1 MSKLSSSRPAGGS
14 AGPEPLSSSWRRNR
28 AVRHGN
34 GHGNSGTTRCGSNRT
49 YLAATVRWWRGSVAH
64 NREMD
69 VAETSDNEA
78 HPPLV
83 GARSAAVAEALAA
96 GEIVGVPG
104 VGGYSLAV
112 RTGSS
117 EGEARLVELAAD
129 PEGPHY
135 AVGRIEDV
143 RTLTSGWNDEM
154 QTLLERCW
162 PGPVEVFVPR
172 AAPTGGA
179 DPDIGDTGSTTS
191 AGLHAVSDDD
201 ALQRGAWAV
210 VVGMPDGRALR
221 QLCREQ
227 GPWRTVPLRFTEAE
241 EVVSAFRVEDVA
253 VVVDGG
259 SRQGLAPTVVDATV
273 KPIRF
278 MREGLLPASFI
289 QGTMMMSARRKLFSK
304 KKRPGAV

>member
-1 MSKLSSSRPAGGS
+1 M
-14 AGPEPLSSSWRRNR
+14 
-28 AVRHGN
+28 
-34 GHGNSGTTRCGSNRT
+34 
-49 YLAATVRWWRGSVAH
+49 RWWDGSVTH

-69 VAETSDNEA
+69 VAERADDEA

-83 GARSAAVAEALAA
+83 AARSAAVVEALAA
-96 GEIVGVPG
+96 GAIVAVPG

-117 EGEARLVELAAD
+117 EGEARLAELAAD
-129 PEGPHY
+129 PDGPHY

-143 RTLTSGWNDEM
+143 RTLTSAWTDEM

-162 PGPVEVFVPR
+162 PGPVEVFVPK
-172 AAPTGGA
+172 AVSTNGSGPEVEGN
-179 DPDIGDTGSTTS
+179 GSTPS
-191 AGLHAVSDDD
+191 GARQDDSDDG
-201 ALQRGAWAV
+201 APQRGPWAV

-227 GPWRTVPLRFTEAE
+227 GPWRTVPLRFTEAQ
-241 EVVSAFRVEDVA
+241 EVAQAFRAEDVA

-278 MREGLLPASFI
+278 MHEGLLPASFI
-289 QGTMMMSARRKLFSK
+289 QGTMMMSARRKLFSR
-304 KKRPGAV
+304 KKRPGAG

>member
-1 MSKLSSSRPAGGS
+1 
-14 AGPEPLSSSWRRNR
+14 
-28 AVRHGN
+28 
-34 GHGNSGTTRCGSNRT
+34 
-49 YLAATVRWWRGSVAH
+49 VRWWHGSVAH

-69 VAETSDNEA
+69 VAGISGNEA

-83 GARSAAVAEALAA
+83 GARSRAVVEALAA
-96 GEIVGVPG
+96 GAIVGVPG
-104 VGGYSLAV
+104 VGGYCLAV

-143 RTLTSGWNDEM
+143 RTLTSGWTDEM

-172 AAPTGGA
+172 GS
-179 DPDIGDTGSTTS
+179 GSTTPD
-191 AGLHAVSDDD
+191 GLHENGAP
-201 ALQRGAWAV
+201 QRAWAV

-227 GPWRTVPLRFTEAE
+227 GPWRTVPLRFTEPG
-241 EVVSAFRVEDVA
+241 EVAQAFRAEDVA

-259 SRQGLAPTVVDATV
+259 SRQGLPPTIVDATA

-304 KKRPGAV
+304 KKRPGAG

>member
-1 MSKLSSSRPAGGS
+1 
-14 AGPEPLSSSWRRNR
+14 
-28 AVRHGN
+28 V
-34 GHGNSGTTRCGSNRT
+34 
-49 YLAATVRWWRGSVAH
+49 TVRWWGGSVAH

-69 VAETSDNEA
+69 VAEISDNED

-83 GARSAAVAEALAA
+83 GARSAAVVEALAA

-129 PEGPHY
+129 PDGPHY

-143 RTLTSGWNDEM
+143 RTLTSGWNDDM

-172 AAPTGGA
+172 ASPSGGS
-179 DPDIGDTGSTTS
+179 DPEAGGIGSTT
-191 AGLHAVSDDD
+191 AGGLRAVSDDD
-201 ALQRGAWAV
+201 SPQRGAWAV

-241 EVVSAFRVEDVA
+241 EVASAFRAEDVA

-259 SRQGLAPTVVDATV
+259 SRQGLPPTVVDATV

-304 KKRPGAV
+304 KKRPGAG

>member
-1 MSKLSSSRPAGGS
+1 
-14 AGPEPLSSSWRRNR
+14 
-28 AVRHGN
+28 
-34 GHGNSGTTRCGSNRT
+34 
-49 YLAATVRWWRGSVAH
+49 VRWWDGSVTH

-69 VAETSDNEA
+69 VAERADDEA

-83 GARSAAVAEALAA
+83 GARSAAVVEALADGA
-96 GEIVGVPG
+96 IVAVPG

-129 PEGPHY
+129 PDGPHY

-143 RTLTSGWNDEM
+143 RTLTSGWTDEM

-172 AAPTGGA
+172 AVSSNGSGPETEGNGTTASGGLQLQ
-179 DPDIGDTGSTTS
+179 DN
-191 AGLHAVSDDD
+191 SDDG
-201 ALQRGAWAV
+201 APQRGAWAV

-221 QLCREQ
+221 QLCRDH
-227 GPWRTVPLRFTEAE
+227 GPWRTVPLRFTEAK
-241 EVVSAFRVEDVA
+241 EVAQAFRAEDVA

-259 SRQGLAPTVVDATV
+259 SRQGLPPTVVDATV

-289 QGTMMMSARRKLFSK
+289 QGTMMMSARRKLFSSK
-304 KKRPGAV
+304 KKRPGAG